1 MGSILSKI
9 YPPLAILLQKLHISV
24 LGLFFQFYTSC
35 SKVFT
40 HWFSKMDSEY
50 LNTVWIL
57 ISELFTK
64 QCIYKVL
71 MSKCGEEKQTN
82 GPRKEKEKESTYF
95 FSVWMLWFKIQL
107 QSCRLSLLPPMHSSD
122 SDQRAHTWKARVNVW
137 VLNSGYINKLFQDNA
152 ILILF
157 NTWLAFPENR
167 TGSWGRNLNTPH
179 KSSSTTHRFQTVAGP
194 PTR

>member
-40 HWFSKMDSEY
+40 HWFSKMDSEH

-64 QCIYKVL
+64 RCIYKVL
-71 MSKCGEEKQTN
+71 MSKCGKKQSKT
-82 GPRKEKEKESTYF
+82 RKRSPLISF
-95 FSVWMLWFKIQL
+95 QSVNALFKIQL

-137 VLNSGYINKLFQDNA
+137 VLDSGDSNKLFQDNVF
-152 ILILF
+152 LILF

-167 TGSWGRNLNTPH
+167 TGSWGQNLNTPH

-194 PTR
+194 PAR

>member
-1 MGSILSKI
+1 
-9 YPPLAILLQKLHISV
+9 
-24 LGLFFQFYTSC
+24 
-35 SKVFT
+35 
-40 HWFSKMDSEY
+40 MDSEH

-71 MSKCGEEKQTN
+71 TSKCAEKKKTN
-82 GPRKEKEKESTYF
+82 CPRQEKGVHLF
-95 FSVWMLWFKIQL
+95 LFSLWMRGFKIQL
-107 QSCRLSLLPPMHSSD
+107 QSCRLSLLPPVHSSD

-137 VLNSGYINKLFQDNA
+137 VLNSGYSNKWFQENA

-194 PTR
+194 PAR